1 MGTGVAACQVLLRC
15 LRRAPSSV
23 LSPPQFGSC
32 HLHLPLC
39 IRCRLLCSSSSSQST
54 AQSTQSNRS
63 ELTPLSRQTVPELSL
78 QSLLDMGFTDLQAE
92 QISDSVSKLRGTSAA
107 RHALSTLTA
116 LFVLGLNPSSVLK
129 LLEKCPDLYTF
140 KESMLQQRVGN
151 LRKLG
156 LGEGSLQRVVAY
168 CPDILTVPVKTIKHV
183 VVFLREKCLFT
194 VQQVTDI
201 LRESPAVVLENRSQ
215 LEYKFQ
221 YVYFRMGVKQAEMV
235 KSKLFRFPLDEV
247 RCRHCFLE
255 RRGLYETPDKKGQTL
270 IINPKL
276 ESVLNVDEDTFLSDV
291 AMAST
296 EEYEVFKRLMAREC
310 LEEERQVDAESDD
323 DKEEEEEEDDD
334 EDEEVEG
341 KSAYRKRRK
350 R

>member
-1 MGTGVAACQVLLRC
+1 MGTRVAACQVLLRC

-23 LSPPQFGSC
+23 FSPPQFGSC
-32 HLHLPLC
+32 YLQPLC
-39 IRCRLLCSSSSSQST
+39 IRCRLFCSSSSSQST
-54 AQSTQSNRS
+54 LQSTQNNRS
-63 ELTPLSRQTVPELSL
+63 ELTPLSRKPVSELSL

-92 QISDSVSKLRGTSAA
+92 QISDSVSKLRGVSAA
-107 RHALSTLTA
+107 KHALSTLTA

-129 LLEKCPDLYTF
+129 LLEKCPDLYTV
-140 KESMLQQRVGN
+140 KESVLQQRIGN

-156 LGEGSLQRVVAY
+156 LVEGSLQRVVAY
-168 CPDILTVPVKTIKHV
+168 YPQILTVPVKTIKHA

-194 VQQVTDI
+194 VQQFTDI
-201 LRESPAVVLENRSQ
+201 LRESPAVVLENRRQ

-235 KSKLFRFPLDEV
+235 KSKLFRFSLDEV

-276 ESVLNVDEDTFLSDV
+276 ESILNVDEDTFLSDV

-310 LEEERQVDAESDD
+310 LEEEQQMGSIDAESDD
-323 DKEEEEEEDDD
+323 DEEEEDD

-341 KSAYRKRRK
+341 KSAYRNRRK
-350 R
+350 K